1 MYFTSFLHISGA
13 SLDCLSIP
21 KASGQNLFQWPLQ
34 WCKWSMEQLS
44 RAWSSIGLKG
54 GALPQHYRTREA
66 SMSDRQHTYLGN
78 LWANYTNRANLIS
91 SYFRT
96 LSRKFSKINTFHLTR
111 YSFLMHQNHIDGSVL
126 RDACNKEISRD
137 SRRI

>member
-1 MYFTSFLHISGA
+1 MYFTTFLHISGA

-54 GALPQHYRTREA
+54 GALPGTIE
-66 SMSDRQHTYLGN
+66 LGKLRCQTDN
-78 LWANYTNRANLIS
+78 ILIWEISEQITQTEQIS

-96 LSRKFSKINTFHLTR
+96 LSRKFSKINTFHLSR

>member
-54 GALPQHYRTREA
+54 GALPGTTE
-66 SMSDRQHTYLGN
+66 LGKLRCQTDN
-78 LWANYTNRANLIS
+78 ILIWEISEQITQTERIS

-137 SRRI
+137 SRRL

>member
-21 KASGQNLFQWPLQ
+21 KASGQNLFQRPLQ

-54 GALPQHYRTREA
+54 GALPGTTE
-66 SMSDRQHTYLGN
+66 LGKLRCQTDN
-78 LWANYTNRANLIS
+78 ILIWEISEQITQTERIS

>member
-1 MYFTSFLHISGA
+1 MYFTSFLHISVA

-54 GALPQHYRTREA
+54 GALPGTTE
-66 SMSDRQHTYLGN
+66 LGKLRCQTDN
-78 LWANYTNRANLIS
+78 ILIWEISEQITQTERIS

>member
-1 MYFTSFLHISGA
+1 MYFTSFLHISVA

-54 GALPQHYRTREA
+54 GALPGTTE
-66 SMSDRQHTYLGN
+66 LGKLRCQTDN
-78 LWANYTNRANLIS
+78 ILIWEISEQITQTERIS
-91 SYFRT
+91 SHFRT